1 LGPLDNLCV
10 SQPCLNGGQ
19 CIPTDAWYQC
29 QCAPG
34 FDGKNCELDARVCQT
49 QQPCGQGPDVRC
61 QSFRL
66 GAALQYICIIQDG
79 YAYGLNAQQG
89 IYSFIYFNKQKIRF
103 SFFLKFNQ
111 VHVKVLMV
119 HMH

>member
-1 LGPLDNLCV
+1 MGPLDNLCA

-19 CIPTDAWYQC
+19 CVPTDAWYQC

-49 QQPCGQGPDVRC
+49 QYPCGQTPDVRC

-89 IYSFIYFNKQKIRF
+89 IYIHLIISIKKIKISLFIYLSSTK
-103 SFFLKFNQ
+103 S
-111 VHVKVLMV
+111 M
-119 HMH
+119 